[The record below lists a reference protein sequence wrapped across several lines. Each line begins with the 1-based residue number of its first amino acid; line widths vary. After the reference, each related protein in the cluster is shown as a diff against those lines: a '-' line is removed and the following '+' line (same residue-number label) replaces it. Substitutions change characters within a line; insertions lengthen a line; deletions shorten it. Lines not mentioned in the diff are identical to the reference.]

1 MKTLGLDEAA
11 EFLHVSAYSLRAMAE
26 AGKVPGAKTGPKCYR
41 WVFTDEALEEY
52 LRGEIKKQ
60 TAARRGEI
68 PAADSTR
75 QPVRR
80 RPVAPPPI

>member
-11 EFLHVSAYSLRAMAE
+11 EFLHMSAYSLRSMAE
-26 AGKVPGAKTGPKCYR
+26 AGKVPGAKTGPKGYR

-52 LRGEIKKQ
+52 LRGEIRKQ

-68 PAADSTR
+68 QVADSTR
-75 QPVRR
+75 RPVRR